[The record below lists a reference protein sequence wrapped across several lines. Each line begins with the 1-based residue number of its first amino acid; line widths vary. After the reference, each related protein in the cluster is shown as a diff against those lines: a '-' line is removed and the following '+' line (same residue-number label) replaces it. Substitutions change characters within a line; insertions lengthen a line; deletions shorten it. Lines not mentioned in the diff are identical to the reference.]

1 MTDEYRECPYCAE
14 QIKKYALKCRHCY
27 SHLSDQDTIGKSQM
41 ESGLLESVANNN
53 ATKNDINSSP
63 STSKSKSLI
72 KAIVIAVPILLVSV
86 AIIYMFN
93 MINKGS
99 GASGSFNVVKG
110 LFDVSITLPASMFEG
125 DDIDEVIRE
134 AKGNG
139 IKNVVVNRDGSL
151 TYTMSKATHNRITN
165 ELKEGFIESLEDM
178 KSGNDFKSI
187 HDVKYDGKLTKFTLT
202 VDKEAFENSFDGF
215 AIFGI
220 GLMSMYY
227 QVYSG
232 VDVDKWSATI
242 EIKDRYSG
250 KVFRTT
256 NYPGDLEGDDDQL

>member
-1 MTDEYRECPYCAE
+1 MSEYMQTILNAFSLLDIETLR
-14 QIKKYALKCRHCY
+14 IHLKDY
-27 SHLSDQDTIGKSQM
+27 DYQDTTKTVFLRALEKVFVNFKNAGDTELNIYEGKCIGKSCPNF
-41 ESGLLESVANNN
+41 GKKGFRFVGN
-53 ATKNDINSSP
+53 
-63 STSKSKSLI
+63 KSKQRYLDLI
-72 KAIVIAVPILLVSV
+72 FEI
-86 AIIYMFN
+86 
-93 MINKGS
+93 
-99 GASGSFNVVKG
+99 
-110 LFDVSITLPASMFEG
+110 EG